1 MTVILAT
8 MLTTIV
14 MGAARGRQLPGEVM
28 PVVRRPS
35 KPLQPNKKRNWLS
48 QPFCVV
54 HNPPGVASLLPRI
67 APTSSF
73 PPGLIFNNAVRYTI
87 LIAWLHLT
95 IGCHA
100 PQW

>member
-28 PVVRRPS
+28 PVVRRQRPS

-48 QPFCVV
+48 VLC
-54 HNPPGVASLLPRI
+54 
-67 APTSSF
+67 
-73 PPGLIFNNAVRYTI
+73 TI
-87 LIAWLHLT
+87 
-95 IGCHA
+95 
-100 PQW
+100 PQG